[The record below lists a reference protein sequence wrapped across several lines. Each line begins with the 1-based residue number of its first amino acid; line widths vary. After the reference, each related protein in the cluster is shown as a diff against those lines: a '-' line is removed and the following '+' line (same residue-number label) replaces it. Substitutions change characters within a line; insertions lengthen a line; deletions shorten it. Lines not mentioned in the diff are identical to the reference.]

1 MRYFQ
6 KRGKSEDDF
15 ALLLDNLVWST
26 SKQDVTEHWD
36 MQGVLRDVTTET
48 YKFDVKSMKKSSR
61 SDSKPDPDIAW
72 IESRNVRGDPGWVHG
87 GADYIAFEQPHVWVV
102 VHRLKL
108 LEFMRKKI
116 DSTVEDGASFVSSPE
131 DALYRLYQ
139 RKGQRDVISKA
150 KMSDILA
157 IAMWEVPKFTPQTR

>member
-61 SDSKPDPDIAW
+61 SSDKP
-72 IESRNVRGDPGWVHG
+72 
-87 GADYIAFEQPHVWVV
+87 DYIAFEQPSVWVV

-157 IAMWEVPKFTPQTR
+157 IAMWEVAKFTP

>member
-26 SKQDVTEHWD
+26 SKQDVT
-36 MQGVLRDVTTET
+36 
-48 YKFDVKSMKKSSR
+48 
-61 SDSKPDPDIAW
+61 
-72 IESRNVRGDPGWVHG
+72 
-87 GADYIAFEQPHVWVV
+87 DYIAFEQPHVWVV

-157 IAMWEVPKFTPQTR
+157 IAMWEVPKAAP